1 MAVEVAVVPREVS
14 PVRISD
20 TTTAIVSMSS
30 ADSCTVCVSVS

>member
-14 PVRISD
+14 PVSD

-30 ADSCTVCVSVS
+30 ADSSTVCVSVS